1 MANKRLTSILVLA
14 GFLCLVFSVAAFGAD
29 LTGDWG
35 CNDGG
40 TYYIRQDG
48 SSVWWYGEIAPENP
62 SWSNVAYGEIVGNQ
76 LHLKWADVPKG
87 SVGGKGRLVLEV
99 RDNGRRL
106 QALKKEGSGFGGSSW
121 TKKSSGF

>member
-1 MANKRLTSILVLA
+1 MANKRLTLILVLA
-14 GFLCLVFSVAAFGAD
+14 GLLCLVFSAAAFGAD

-87 SVGGKGRLVLEV
+87 SVGGKGRL
-99 RDNGRRL
+99 GI
-106 QALKKEGSGFGGSSW
+106 
-121 TKKSSGF
+121 